1 MAMLRRFAVVK
12 EDMPS
17 SVDTPRDTY
26 GSENVTVHFFN
37 PAEELLSHPSEYR
50 FYHTGLVAARTS
62 VTYLVPVLALSL
74 SKILSRMSRRTYDAY
89 SFARVRH
96 FRIRI

>member
-1 MAMLRRFAVVK
+1 MLRRFAVVK

-50 FYHTGLVAARTS
+50 VYQIRSLVAARTS